1 MQRFQLKRDDGDISI
16 CHWSAHGKPVLHW
29 AHANGFNAQTYDPLL
44 TPLAGDFDVYAAD
57 AEHARHEADKTPH
70 SDERHNIC
78 THFGNGKVNLHFDP
92 VMLKNVPLMIC
103 KHG

>member
-44 TPLAGDFDVYAAD
+44 APLAGDFDVYAAD
-57 AEHARHEADKTPH
+57 ARGHGFSTLAADPAHYPGWTQYRNDR
-70 SDERHNIC
+70 S
-78 THFGNGKVNLHFDP
+78 V
-92 VMLKNVPLMIC
+92 
-103 KHG
+103 

>member
-44 TPLAGDFDVYAAD
+44 ARSPEILTFMPPTPAGMASRHLRLTPRIIRLD
-57 AEHARHEADKTPH
+57 AI
-70 SDERHNIC
+70 S
-78 THFGNGKVNLHFDP
+78 
-92 VMLKNVPLMIC
+92 
-103 KHG
+103 